1 MKIRKK
7 ENRKDLLFY
16 CCMIALPIL
25 QVSIFYIYMNFNSVL
40 LAFKSYEKDAIGQ
53 WGYTFVGGDNFIAAV
68 KNLVTERVF
77 SISFKNSILLFFFSF
92 VFGTFLAEI
101 FSYYIY
107 KKYPLSKFFQI
118 ILFLP
123 QIVSSVVMVIIF
135 KYLAEEMI
143 PTLCNSVFG
152 TEMVGLLTKHDT
164 AFSSVLV
171 YSIFISY
178 GSSILLFLGAMNNIN
193 ESVLEAGQ
201 LDGMNVI
208 QEFLFIAFPSV
219 WSTFVTLTITAIAG
233 IFANQM
239 NLYTIYGK
247 NADYDM
253 YTIGYYLY
261 TETVSASYA
270 DYPYLSALGIIFS
283 VVLFPI
289 CLLTRRLMLKYG
301 PSEE

>member
-1 MKIRKK
+1 MQVKKK

-25 QVSIFYIYMNFNSVL
+25 QVCVFYIYMNLNSVL
-40 LAFKSYEKDAIGQ
+40 LSFKSYEKDAMGH
-53 WGYTFVGGDNFIAAV
+53 WVYTFVGADNFFTAV
-68 KNLVTERVF
+68 KDLVTERVF
-77 SISFKNSILLFFFSF
+77 SVSFKNSILLFFYSF
-92 VFGTFLAEI
+92 VFGTFLAEV

-123 QIVSSVVMVIIF
+123 QIISSVVMVIIF

-143 PTLCNSVFG
+143 PTLFNSVFG
-152 TEMVGLLTKHDT
+152 TDMIGLLTKNDT
-164 AFSSVLV
+164 AFTTVLV

-178 GSSILLFLGAMNNIN
+178 GSNILLFFGAMSNIN

-201 LDGMNVI
+201 LDGMNVV
-208 QEFLFIAFPSV
+208 QEFLYIAFPSV
-219 WSTFVTLTITAIAG
+219 WSTFVTLTITAVAG

-247 NADYDM
+247 NADYGM
-253 YTIGYYLY
+253 YTMGYYLY

-283 VVLFPI
+283 VILFPI
-289 CLLTRRLMLKYG
+289 CLLIRKLMLKYG